1 MSDFIKEC
9 ENTISNVQ
17 GLLKKNPE
25 WVSRY
30 AEYAR
35 KINAKSKDIKENK
48 QKFHEWPPLYLYM
61 NVSAAKSHIT
71 FSLRYRGQDVAK
83 LKVGKGKITISTEGF
98 DIKNERDFEYA
109 IKLKDCDWRSPE
121 AVIFRRHFSGNNQR
135 TKNSPMQNEEHRLE
149 SLLLTEFSKRSSKN
163 KLLCNIQPIKLA
175 NIARFQ
181 MPTPLSGSN
190 IKKMKYSGPSGG
202 GIDIISRIVTGR
214 ATKLCIMEVKDEN
227 VSKEPPAKAIQQGLA
242 YAAFIIELLR
252 SNSGEEWWKI
262 FGFKGKPSKR
272 IELYVVCVMPS
283 TNNNDISFTGNI
295 IKNNQDRFYLHYI
308 YFKEEDNKILDIET
322 SLEKCSTKNHI

>member
-1 MSDFIKEC
+1 MRDFIKNC
-9 ENTISNVQ
+9 ENTISSVQ
-17 GLLKKNPE
+17 GLLEKNPE

-35 KINAKSKDIKENK
+35 KINAKTKDIKENK
-48 QKFHEWPPLYLYM
+48 QKFHERPPLYLYM

-71 FSLRYRGQDVAK
+71 FSLRYRGQNVAK
-83 LKVGKGKITISTEGF
+83 LKVGKDKITISTEGF
-98 DIKNERDFEYA
+98 DVENKRDFKYD

-121 AVIFRRHFSGNNQR
+121 AVFFRRHFSGNNQR

-175 NIARFQ
+175 NLARFQ
-181 MPTPLSGSN
+181 MPTPLSASN
-190 IKKMKYSGPSGG
+190 MKKVKYSKQYGG
-202 GIDIISRIVTGR
+202 GIDIISRIGTGR
-214 ATKLCIMEVKDEN
+214 TTKICIMELKKEN
-227 VSKEPPAKAIQQGLA
+227 ISKEQPTKAIQQGLA
-242 YAAFIIELLR
+242 YATFIRELLR

-262 FGFKGKPSKR
+262 FGFKGKLPEH

-283 TNNNDISFTGNI
+283 TVNNDKSFAGNI
-295 IKNNQDRFYLHYI
+295 IKNDQDSFHLHYI
-308 YFKEEDNKILDIET
+308 YFREENNKLRDIET
-322 SLEKCSTKNHI
+322 SLEKCNTKNYI